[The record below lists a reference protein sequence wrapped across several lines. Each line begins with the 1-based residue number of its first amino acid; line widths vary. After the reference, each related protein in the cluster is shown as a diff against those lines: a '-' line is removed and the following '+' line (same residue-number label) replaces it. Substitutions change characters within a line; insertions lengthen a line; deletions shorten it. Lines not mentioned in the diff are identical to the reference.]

1 MRGPDT
7 WLGMNSIRFIS
18 HPVASLASTDL
29 QVPCPS
35 LSTPPTTTYLSNFLS
50 PFSEAAAEVQSHTP
64 VSKISSQGMNSQS
77 YLCHPL
83 SFTDS
88 SEISSNLHYW
98 QTRCFLVAFHFHT
111 TGVCRQE
118 KYSCYAA
125 QTGLLCCFTRRKLAV
140 ECHTPPYHGLRA
152 GTSIH
157 LMHCVPRNFL
167 GCCEES
173 CCLLSELCKK
183 SYSFS

>member
-1 MRGPDT
+1 M
-7 WLGMNSIRFIS
+7 
-18 HPVASLASTDL
+18 A
-29 QVPCPS
+29 
-35 LSTPPTTTYLSNFLS
+35 
-50 PFSEAAAEVQSHTP
+50 
-64 VSKISSQGMNSQS
+64 KISSQDMNSQS

-83 SFTDS
+83 LFTDS
-88 SEISSNLHYW
+88 SEISSNFHYW
-98 QTRCFLVAFHFHT
+98 QTWCFLVVFHFHT

-125 QTGLLCCFTRRKLAV
+125 LTGLLCRFTGRRLTV

-157 LMHCVPRNFL
+157 FMHCVSQNFL
-167 GCCEES
+167 GCGEES

-183 SYSFS
+183 LFFFLSKKL